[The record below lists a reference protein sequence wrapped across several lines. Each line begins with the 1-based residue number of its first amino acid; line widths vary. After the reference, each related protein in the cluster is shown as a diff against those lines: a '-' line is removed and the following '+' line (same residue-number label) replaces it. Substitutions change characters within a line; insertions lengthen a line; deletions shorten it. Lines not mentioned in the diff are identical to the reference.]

1 MQIVINTDKFVKVLR
16 YLIKPIV
23 MLVAIYGG
31 ANTVLFIEKA
41 KPSDFGFYKDIF
53 SKELLIKPS
62 KNYPLRNFGEELT
75 EKDKVNAKIAWTY
88 FKNNY
93 QESTGLFNSVDKY
106 PATTLWDIGS
116 SFHAI
121 MSANEVGIIN
131 NLEFNTKMEKAL
143 TSLTTIALYKNK
155 LPNKVYSTY
164 TLDMVDYAN
173 HVTLDGIGWS
183 AMDIGR
189 LFGAF
194 ARIRKSYPQF
204 TLLVNKIVSRW
215 DIDTLLKDNATLHG
229 IGFNFKD
236 KGVRIVQE
244 GKLGYEEYAAKGY
257 LINGHD
263 ATESYKYTDFLKFIE
278 IYGTEIG
285 TDTREVKQHLAY
297 NYILS
302 EPYILDGI
310 EYGWD
315 INSKELAYRVY
326 EVQKKHAEKIGI
338 PVAVSEDHVDK
349 PPYFV
354 YNAIYTNGDKWV
366 CLAESG
372 DDAANFKSFSTKAAF
387 AWATLYNDDYANEV
401 LLKNLKGLYD
411 TNKGWFAGR
420 YDKDAKVN
428 KALTANTNGV
438 ILECISYKKNGP
450 LLKINNTK

>member
-1 MQIVINTDKFVKVLR
+1 
-16 YLIKPIV
+16 

-31 ANTVLFIEKA
+31 ANAVLFIEKA
-41 KPSDFGFYKDIF
+41 RPSDFGFYKDIF

-62 KNYPLRNFGEELT
+62 DDYPLRKYGDSLSVKNLEY
-75 EKDKVNAKIAWTY
+75 AKIAWTY

-116 SFHAI
+116 SLHAL
-121 MSANEVGIIN
+121 MSAYEIGLIDKK
-131 NLEFNTKMEKAL
+131 EFDNKMNKGL
-143 TSLTTIALYKNK
+143 TSLSKMALYKDK

-173 HVTLDGIGWS
+173 HNTLDGIGWS

-189 LFGAF
+189 IFSAF
-194 ARIRKSYPQF
+194 ERVRKFHPEF
-204 TLLVNKIVSRW
+204 TLHVNNIIKRW
-215 DIDTLLKDNATLHG
+215 DISEVLMKDATLHG

-257 LINGHD
+257 LINGFD
-263 ATESYKYTDFLKFIE
+263 ATESYKYTDFLKFNE
-278 IYGTEIG
+278 IYGIQIG

-326 EVQKKHAEKIGI
+326 EVQKKRSKITGL
-338 PVAVSEDHVDK
+338 PVALSEDHVDK
-349 PPYFV
+349 APYFV

-366 CLAESG
+366 CLAENG
-372 DDAANFKSFSTKAAF
+372 DDASDFKSFSTKAAF
-387 AWATLYNDDYANEV
+387 AWSTLYDDKYSK
-401 LLKNLKGLYD
+401 LLLDNLEGLY
-411 TNKGWFAGR
+411 NVKKGWFAGR
-420 YDKDAKVN
+420 YDKDNKIN
-428 KALTANTNGV
+428 KALTANTNGI
-438 ILECISYKKNGP
+438 ILECLSYKINGP
-450 LLKINNTK
+450 LLRNLK